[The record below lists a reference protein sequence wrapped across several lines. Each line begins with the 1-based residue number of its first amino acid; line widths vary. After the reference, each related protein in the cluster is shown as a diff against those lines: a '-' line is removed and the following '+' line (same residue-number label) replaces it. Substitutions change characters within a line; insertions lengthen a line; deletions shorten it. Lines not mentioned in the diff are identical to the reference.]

1 MTALAIAA
9 AFLAVA
15 WAVLVVVAQVPAGRP
30 AGAAPGLLRG
40 LAGYAGLCQRVFVGL
55 LVAWTLLVALGL
67 LAS

>member
-30 AGAAPGLLRG
+30 AGAATGLLRG